1 MLRTNID
8 AVCHL
13 DKIGITYYA
22 FTIVYS
28 YSRIVEANSYSVVN
42 NGILCE
48 AQSFFH
54 WNSNIVKTII
64 FDSIHWNLKEL
75 LVSKNS
81 AFESALY
88 EI

>member
-54 WNSNIVKTII
+54 
-64 FDSIHWNLKEL
+64 
-75 LVSKNS
+75 
-81 AFESALY
+81 
-88 EI
+88 